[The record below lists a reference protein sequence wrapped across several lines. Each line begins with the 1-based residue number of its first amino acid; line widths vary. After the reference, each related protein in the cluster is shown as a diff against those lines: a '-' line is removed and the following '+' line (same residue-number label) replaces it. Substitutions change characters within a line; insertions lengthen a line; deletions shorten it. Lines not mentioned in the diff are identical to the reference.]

1 MRLASRGT
9 DIELFRNF
17 MKKFLSIII
26 VSFFIFNNSFAEW
39 SIWYGP
45 DKVDF
50 YIDKT
55 RIVTNK
61 QTVKFWR
68 LTNLK
73 NTQQSDK
80 GPVNSFVNYIELDCK
95 NTRGKYLQTYVFSGQ
110 MGKGNL
116 LESSTSNVWKY
127 PAPNSYEEIIYLK
140 TCAAKDYLKKY

>member
-1 MRLASRGT
+1 
-9 DIELFRNF
+9 

-39 SIWYGP
+39 SIWYAP
-45 DKVDF
+45 DKAEF

-61 QTVKFWR
+61 QTIKFWK

-73 NTQQSDK
+73 NTQQSHK
-80 GPVNSFVNYIELDCK
+80 GPVNSFVTYIELDCK
-95 NTRGKYLQTYVFSGQ
+95 NTRGKNLQSYVFSGQ

-116 LESSTSNVWKY
+116 LQSSTSNEWRY
-127 PAPNSYEEIIYLK
+127 PVPNSHEEVIYLK
-140 TCAAKDYLKKY
+140 TCAAKNYLKTY